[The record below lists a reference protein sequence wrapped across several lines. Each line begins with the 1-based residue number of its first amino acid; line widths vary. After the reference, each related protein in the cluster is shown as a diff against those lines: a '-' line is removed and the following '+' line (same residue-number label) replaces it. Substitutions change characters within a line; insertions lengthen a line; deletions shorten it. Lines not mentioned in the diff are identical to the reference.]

1 MKGGWLLSFA
11 LLNDRIIVIL
21 FNSIKFGFIKTNL
34 KRFNGYSIVIGL
46 FRLEMQINLSL
57 VENIKLEFK
66 DYQRGDA

>member
-21 FNSIKFGFIKTNL
+21 FNSIKLGFVKTNS
-34 KRFNGYSIVIGL
+34 KGFNGYSIVIGL

-57 VENIKLEFK
+57 TKDIKLEFK
-66 DYQRGDA
+66 KYEQGNA